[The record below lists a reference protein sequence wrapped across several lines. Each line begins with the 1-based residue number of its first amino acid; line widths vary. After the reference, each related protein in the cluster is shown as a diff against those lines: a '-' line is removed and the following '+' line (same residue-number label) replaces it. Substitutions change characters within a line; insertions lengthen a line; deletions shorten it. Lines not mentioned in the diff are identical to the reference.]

1 MERQW
6 LARTGWLSGLL
17 AGLATTAPAVA
28 HPHVW
33 VEAHAEIVF
42 DASARVAGIRHTWTF
57 DPAYSAYA
65 TMGLDMDRDGNADPA
80 KLADLAETNLA
91 SLAEANYFT
100 AVKVGGSPAAFA
112 SSSDHQATVANDRLV
127 LRFLLPL
134 KSPAKAEEMTI
145 RIGDPTFFTAFTLP
159 EAADPTMLDGAPES
173 CRVSISHPAASG
185 SEGVERLAQDIA
197 AALRGQLDDPAP
209 MSADPDGQIVVVCRQ
224 D

>member
-1 MERQW
+1 MQRQW
-6 LARTGWLSGLL
+6 FDRTGWLSGLI
-17 AGLATTAPAVA
+17 AGLAAAAPAVA
-28 HPHVW
+28 HPYVW
-33 VEAHAEIVF
+33 VEARAEIVF
-42 DASARVAGIRHTWTF
+42 DASARVAGIRHPWTF
-57 DPAYSAYA
+57 DPAYSSYA
-65 TMGLDMDRDGNADPA
+65 TMGLDMDRDGNPDPE
-80 KLADLAETNLA
+80 KLAELAETNLA

-100 AVKVGGSPAAFA
+100 AIKVDGSSANLASPA
-112 SSSDHQATVANDRLV
+112 DRQATIVNDRLV

-134 KSPAKAEEMTI
+134 GSPAMADEITI

-159 EAADPTMLDGAPES
+159 EAADATMLDGAPEA

-185 SEGVERLAQDIA
+185 SEDVERLAQDIA